1 MEDGGEFVNFYHLLE
16 IPDDAS
22 EEGTRL
28 GEREREEKVLNF
40 FYFFFLNRYSS
51 CPSTHL

>member
-28 GEREREEKVLNF
+28 GEREREEEKVRNF
-40 FYFFFLNRYSS
+40 
-51 CPSTHL
+51 